1 MPSTANKQAATTKLR
16 SALQLAGIKNSSGS
30 VSPAVLEQ
38 IKGAV
43 EEAIDLIQ
51 QRDPVKRHTA
61 MIVLA
66 LQDSTEIRTV
76 HTTDGQPV
84 EHVWVKDREL
94 FNWAIKKAHKLAKGE
109 R

>member
-1 MPSTANKQAATTKLR
+1 MPSTANKQKATQRLQ
-16 SALQLAGIKNSSGS
+16 SALAMAGLTNSAGS
-30 VSPAVLEQ
+30 VSPAVLQQ
-38 IKGAV
+38 IKSSV

-66 LQDSTEIRTV
+66 LQDSTEIRIS
-76 HTTDGQPV
+76 HTTGGDEV

-94 FNWAIKKAHKLAKGE
+94 YNWAIKKAHKLAEGE
-109 R
+109 T

>member
-1 MPSTANKQAATTKLR
+1 MPSTANKKAAVNRLQT
-16 SALQLAGIKNSSGS
+16 ALSLANLTNRAGA
-30 VSPAVLEQ
+30 VSPAVLAQ

-66 LQDSTEIRTV
+66 LQDSTEIRIA
-76 HTTDGQPV
+76 HTTSGEAV
-84 EHVWVKDREL
+84 EHVHVKDREL
-94 FNWAIKKAHKLAKGE
+94 FNWAIKKAHKLAQGE
-109 R
+109 S

>member
-1 MPSTANKQAATTKLR
+1 MPSTANKRAAVNRLQ
-16 SALQLAGIKNSSGS
+16 SALSLADLVNRAGT
-30 VSPAVLEQ
+30 VSPAVLAQ

-66 LQDSTEIRTV
+66 LQDSTEL
-76 HTTDGQPV
+76 HTSYTTAGEAV
-84 EHVWVKDREL
+84 EHFRVKDREL
-94 FNWAIKKAHKLAKGE
+94 FNWAVKKAHWLAKGE
-109 R
+109 S